1 MKKSILFF
9 AVIIIFAVS
18 AQAQISNPAT
28 WSFTAKK
35 LSGGKYELH
44 LTATLA
50 NGWHVYSQKSS
61 ANGPGPT
68 TITFNSNALVN
79 TKGTVK
85 EVGQLV
91 KKYEEVF
98 NTNVLFYEKKVDF
111 IKTVTVKGNIKTNV
125 SGNIQYTLC
134 NDSKCLPPKTVDFSI
149 SLN

>member
-91 KKYEEVF
+91 K
-98 NTNVLFYEKKVDF
+98 
-111 IKTVTVKGNIKTNV
+111 GNIKTNV